1 MSLDL
6 DISCPLGRIT
16 LDVRTSIG
24 EGFTALVG
32 PSGAGKT
39 SLLNAIA
46 GLLRPARG
54 HVRWRDEV
62 WVDTAR
68 RLFRPPYRRRVG
80 YVFQEP
86 RLFPH
91 LNVRHNLTFAS
102 WFARDPRA
110 GRVPFDD
117 VVSLLGLEPLL
128 ARPIARLSGGES
140 QRVAI
145 ARALLADPQLLL
157 LDEPLASVDVAR
169 RLDVLPYL
177 DRLREELKL
186 PTIYVTHTWGE
197 VEGRATAVLR
207 LDEGRLTS
215 VAVTAQDAAAP
226 ARPAASPG
234 ST

>member
-1 MSLDL
+1 VSLDL

-24 EGFTALVG
+24 EGFTAVVG

-39 SLLNAIA
+39 SLLNVIA
-46 GLLRPARG
+46 GLRRPATG
-54 HVRWRDEV
+54 HVHWRDDI
-62 WVDTAR
+62 WVDTER
-68 RLFRPPYRRRVG
+68 RVYLPPHRRRVG

-102 WFARDPRA
+102 WFTRDARA

-128 ARPIARLSGGES
+128 ARSVTRLSGGEM

-169 RLDVLPYL
+169 RFDVLPYL
-177 DRLREELKL
+177 DRLRDELKL

-207 LDEGRLTS
+207 LEEGRLTTR
-215 VAVTAQDAAAP
+215 ADAPHDAAAP
-226 ARPAASPG
+226 ARAPASPG